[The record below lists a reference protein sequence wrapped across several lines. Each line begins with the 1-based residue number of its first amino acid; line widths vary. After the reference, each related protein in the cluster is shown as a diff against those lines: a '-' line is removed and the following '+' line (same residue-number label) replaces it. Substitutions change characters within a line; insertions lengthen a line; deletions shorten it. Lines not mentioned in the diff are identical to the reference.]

1 MISKCNRKLLL
12 MLIAGFAL
20 PLLLG
25 FRFVLFSPRPNPY
38 TDVTDAPYN
47 AIPND
52 GQDDSAA
59 FQLALDDLKA
69 TGGGSLYIPDG
80 GYRFDALVAVTN
92 GEWGLTI
99 RGESTA
105 VRLYGNNPDGIFR
118 LTHTSRKEEITIRDL
133 SLIANYPGAGTA
145 IEVTSP
151 AGGANDKRILTA
163 DNLHIRYAGET
174 NYFNKGI
181 IATGIYRP
189 LISNCTFRG
198 PIDPEDMS
206 DTSLSFRADIGFDVS
221 DCYAPVVEGCL
232 ATGVGTAYYVV
243 TATNSLPEDGA
254 FRYCTADY
262 CKTGVKFHLG
272 SVAREPTLWV
282 TGCDLKARDYGA
294 WVYGRRILHITG
306 NTFSQLSEE
315 HALRDIQL
323 DNCHLGVVLD
333 NTFFGSLAGGRKNIV
348 VDSDGLDLLFAEN
361 TYSGVVGD
369 AVQTDLGAVDVFI
382 Y

>member
-1 MISKCNRKLLL
+1 
-12 MLIAGFAL
+12 MLKTRIAGLAAGIIM

-25 FRFVLFSPRPNPY
+25 FSFILRPPIPNPY

-47 AIPND
+47 AVPND

-69 TGGGSLYIPDG
+69 AGGGSLYIPDG

-99 RGESTA
+99 RGESTET
-105 VRLYGNNPDGIFR
+105 RLYSNNPDGIFR

-133 SLIANYPGAGTA
+133 SLVANYPGAGTA

-151 AGGANDKRILTA
+151 AGGVNDKRILTA
-163 DNLHIRYAGET
+163 DNIHIRYAGET

-181 IATGIYRP
+181 VATGIYRP
-189 LISNCTFRG
+189 LISNCTFLG
-198 PIDPEDMS
+198 PVDAEDMS
-206 DTSLSFRADIGFDVS
+206 DTSLSFSAEIGFDVS
-221 DCYAPVVEGCL
+221 DCYAPVVEECQ
-232 ATGVGTAYYVV
+232 ATGVGTAYYFV
-243 TATNSLPEDGA
+243 TAPNSLPEDGA

-262 CKTGVKFHLG
+262 CKIGVKFHLG
-272 SVAREPTLWV
+272 SVAREPTFWV
-282 TGCDLKARDYGA
+282 TGCDLEARDYGV

-306 NTFSQLSEE
+306 NTFRQLSET

-333 NTFFGSLAGGRKNIV
+333 NTFSGSLAGGRKNIA
-348 VDSDGLDLLFAEN
+348 VDQDGLDLIFAGN
-361 TYSGVVGD
+361 AYSGSVGD
-369 AVQTDLGAVDVFI
+369 AVQTDPGAVDVFI